1 MQSVGIIAGT
11 SRYEVQRQVYLALA
25 EFLDQ
30 LILDQIE
37 RQGEAPSIIH

>member
-1 MQSVGIIAGT
+1 MRSVGTTVGT
-11 SRYEVQRQVYLALA
+11 RRYEVQRQVYSALA